1 MTLTLDGNGTI
12 SGLGDIDGHDLETN
26 TLVNISDATFAAQ
39 AVGRATLFID
49 ASTNTV
55 GINTTTPAAAVF
67 LEVADGTDPIVSLNN
82 TSNGEV
88 RLGCTATGGYIGTES
103 NNQFDIE
110 VNSASKL
117 RIATNGNIGLGN
129 LDTNYTLD
137 ITKNFAGENSVAI
150 FNNVNSGTVAR
161 ASLKIGYDS
170 SAHLEIYRLGG
181 SATIYYDTKQPSS
194 SHNFLIAGSST
205 FTVSSDLL
213 RYSGTSNRYAEI
225 DTTNTGGGYVGFK
238 SAGTSYLDIGD
249 NNQLYGTDSGEGDGG
264 GINGRPGYS
273 LSLGSGNNCKAY
285 FPGDS
290 SAPLVLTSNC
300 TGIDFSGSQGAGA
313 SSNLLDDYE
322 EGTWTPSFTIN
333 GTTAGINY
341 VNPPSGSYV
350 KIGRFVSC
358 YADFRFTN
366 KGTSSGAAGLN
377 GLPFTVAEIL
387 PNTALEGGGLF
398 TYMSQVSLP
407 FGGPITIL
415 PSNNSTSC
423 ALYFVSNATGSMT
436 GLQGSN
442 LTNTSD
448 FRLTFSYQTD

>member
-67 LEVADGTDPIVSLNN
+67 LEVADGTDPIVVLNN
-82 TSNGEV
+82 TGAGNLTLGCLATGAYIGPESGHSLTLQTDGTARVFIDTNGETFIPSDIFIGYSKASWSSAGATQGDLNFNGSLLGNNGAGNTVLGCGVAGGQIFIGGGNTNTDTV
-88 RLGCTATGGYIGTES
+88 RLQTGTTTKLLVNSIGQVAIGVETPQARSITIRTTDLGSGTNYLNADADILISSSATTGGAIKFES
-103 NNQFDIE
+103 NTAAI
-110 VNSASKL
+110 
-117 RIATNGNIGLGN
+117 
-129 LDTNYTLD
+129 
-137 ITKNFAGENSVAI
+137 ITGGIAGEI
-150 FNNVNSGTVAR
+150 LLQGRQLLFAR
-161 ASLKIGYDS
+161 VDANGI
-170 SAHLEIYRLGG
+170 EI
-181 SATIYYDTKQPSS
+181 P
-194 SHNFLIAGSST
+194 N
-205 FTVSSDLL
+205 
-213 RYSGTSNRYAEI
+213 
-225 DTTNTGGGYVGFK
+225 
-238 SAGTSYLDIGD
+238 
-249 NNQLYGTDSGEGDGG
+249 GG
-264 GINGRPGYS
+264 GI
-273 LSLGSGNNCKAY
+273 Y
-285 FPGDS
+285 FS
-290 SAPLVLTSNC
+290 SSP
-300 TGIDFSGSQGAGA
+300 GAGA